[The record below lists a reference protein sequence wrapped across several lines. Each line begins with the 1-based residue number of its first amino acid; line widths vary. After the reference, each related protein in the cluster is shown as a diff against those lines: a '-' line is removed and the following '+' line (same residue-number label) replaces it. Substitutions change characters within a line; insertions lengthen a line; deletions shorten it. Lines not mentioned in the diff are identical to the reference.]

1 MIVPMTDERSEILA
15 ALAKQRSFL
24 CQTVQGLSDQQAG
37 QRTTTS
43 ALCLGGVIKHVTRM
57 EGRWVDF
64 ILDGPEVLKFGP
76 DSMANHVES
85 FEVQP
90 GESLSVLLD
99 RYDATARRTAEVVAK
114 LPSLEDAQSLPE
126 APWFPPGARW
136 SARTVLLHVLA
147 ETAQHSGHADIIRE
161 SLDGAKTMG

>member
-1 MIVPMTDERSEILA
+1 MTDERSDILA
-15 ALAKQRSFL
+15 SLAKQRSFL
-24 CQTVQGLSDQQAG
+24 CQTVQGLTDGQAS
-37 QRTTTS
+37 QRTTNS
-43 ALCLGGVIKHVTRM
+43 ALCLGGIIKHVTRM

-64 ILDGPEVLKFGP
+64 ILAGPEVLKFSP
-76 DSMANHVES
+76 DSMASHEES
-85 FEVQP
+85 FQVQP

-99 RYDATARRTAEVVAK
+99 RYETTARRTAEVVEE
-114 LPSLEDAQSLPE
+114 LPSLEAAQPLPE
-126 APWFPPGARW
+126 APWFPPNTKW

>member
-1 MIVPMTDERSEILA
+1 MTDERSEILA

-24 CQTVQGLSDQQAG
+24 CQTAQGLTDQQAG
-37 QRTTTS
+37 QRTTAS
-43 ALCLGGVIKHVTRM
+43 ALCIGGIIKHVTRV
-57 EGRWVDF
+57 EARWMNF
-64 ILDGPEVLKFGP
+64 ILDGPEVLKFSP
-76 DSMANHVES
+76 ESMTSHAES
-85 FEVQP
+85 FQVQP

-99 RYDATARRTAEVVAK
+99 RYDSTARRTAEVVGK
-114 LPSLEDAQSLPE
+114 LPSLDDDQPLPE

-136 SARTVLLHVLA
+136 SGRTVLLHILA